1 MKQLSLILALSLLL
15 VGQLSAQ
22 RNASD
27 DRTRREKIEAVKVAF
42 ITQELAL
49 TPEESQ
55 GFWPIYNELRD
66 KIKAI
71 RKGDTKLDK
80 VDLSS
85 MTDAELE
92 KAFLE
97 DLTNDE
103 QEIALKKE
111 YFQKLKKVIPVRKIV
126 QLRKIEVEFRRRLQ
140 ERLGK

>member
-22 RNASD
+22 RNGSD

>member
-22 RNASD
+22 RNGND

-71 RKGDTKLDK
+71 RKGDTKLEK
-80 VDLSS
+80 ADLSS
-85 MTDAELE
+85 MSDAELE